1 MIKSKKLLAALM
13 AATMC
18 TGLLAGC
25 GGSSSS
31 SSAPAADAGAATE
44 EAAAPEETAEAAEG
58 AEEAEATE
66 GAAEEVET
74 VEYTG
79 PDTYSMID
87 NFDITTL
94 DYVYNNK
101 SSNGDYTCNFIEGLL
116 TQDNHGTLIPGMASE
131 WSHND
136 DASEWTFTIRDDAVW
151 STSEGEE
158 YDYVVADDFVTGLKH
173 AADSKSETLGLVADL
188 IVGLRDYVNGTG
200 AWDDVGIKADGN
212 TLTYTLTGPCAYFD
226 GMTTYSILYPINAE
240 FLESKGGDFGAV
252 TPDSILYNGC
262 YILSSLVPSQEVR
275 FDANP
280 NYYDSANVHVQH
292 VVVTYTNGEDPAQ
305 NFNMFVNGE
314 VTATGINSS
323 LPDVVAKAN
332 ELYPDNQYISMTTAT
347 SFWGAFNWDRRAYSL
362 YNDSSVSTTSKT
374 TDEQKADTKAAILNA
389 NFRRAVYAAYSAHAV
404 EAITQGEERADD
416 AIRNTLVPYTFATT
430 SDGRTYGS
438 ILTGY
443 VEELVPDYAGID
455 LNDGQDAWYNP
466 ELAKTFAERAKE
478 ELGDTISAWPIHLD
492 VPVYAASENQ
502 KNMQLA
508 MQKSIEDAIGD
519 YVKIDLQFL
528 EGDSSVYYSAFY
540 NQPDGVSNSIDLV
553 FGAGWGPDY
562 GDPLTYIHCFDIHD
576 GDMLNYSGIN
586 YESQGQDEE
595 QVAALQAIGLEDIQA
610 VVDQAVAAV
619 GDERIELFAKAEAML
634 LTGGILRPY
643 ATSGATLQV
652 SKVVPFTAAYGLY
665 GQASYNRVPYFK
677 YMQLQDEPVLA
688 ADYAAAKEAWL
699 AGE

>member
-1 MIKSKKLLAALM
+1 MIKSRKLLAALL

-18 TGLLAGC
+18 AGLLAGC
-25 GGSSSS
+25 GGGGSTT
-31 SSAPAADAGAATE
+31 PAEKPAEQTGTE
-44 EAAAPEETAEAAEG
+44 EG
-58 AEEAEATE
+58 AGEAE
-66 GAAEEVET
+66 V
-74 VEYTG
+74 VDYNG

-87 NFDITTL
+87 NFDVTTL

-116 TQDNHGTLIPGMASE
+116 TQDNHGNLMAGMATE
-131 WSHND
+131 WAPNE
-136 DASEWTFTIRDDAVW
+136 DASEWTFPIRDDAVW
-151 STSEGEE
+151 STSQGEE
-158 YDYVVADDFVTGLKH
+158 YDVVTAEDFVTGLKH

-188 IVGLRDYVNGTG
+188 IVGLREYSEGTG
-200 AWDDVGIKADGN
+200 TWEDVGIKADGN
-212 TLTYTLTGPCAYFD
+212 TLTYTLTGPCGYFD

-240 FLESKGGDFGAV
+240 FLESKGSDFGAV

-280 NYYDSANVHVQH
+280 NYYDADHVYVKH

-314 VTATGINSS
+314 VTATTINYS

-332 ELYPDNQYISMTTAT
+332 ELYADNIYTSMTTST
-347 SFWGAFNWDRRAYSL
+347 SYWGAFNWDRRAYAL
-362 YNDSSVSTTSKT
+362 YNDPSVSTTSKT
-374 TDEQKADTKAAILNA
+374 TDAQKADTKAAILNA

-404 EAITQGEERADD
+404 EAIPRGEEQADGVL
-416 AIRNTLVPYTFATT
+416 RNTLVPYTFMST

-438 ILTGY
+438 IVQKN
-443 VEELVPDYAGID
+443 VEELVPEYAGID

-466 ELAKTFAERAKE
+466 DRAKAFAEKAKE
-478 ELGDTISAWPIHLD
+478 ELGDSVSEWPVHLD
-492 VPVYAASENQ
+492 VPVYASSENQ

-519 YVKIDLQFL
+519 YVKVDLQFL

-562 GDPLTYIHCFDIHD
+562 GDPLTYIHCFDTHD

-586 YESQGQDEE
+586 YESQGQDDE
-595 QVAALQAIGLEDIQA
+595 QKEVLKTLGLEDIQA
-610 VVDQAVAAV
+610 VVDQASAAV

-634 LTGGILRPY
+634 LTQGILRPFS
-643 ATSGATLQV
+643 TSGASPAI
-652 SKVVPFTAAYGLY
+652 SKVVPFTAGYGMY
-665 GQASYNRVPYFK
+665 GQASFNAVPYFK

-688 ADYAAAKEAWL
+688 ADYEAAKAAWL
-699 AGE
+699 AGN